1 MTTRAPV
8 IAGVRLAFLRA
19 PGPERR
25 ARLLAEFPKL
35 VEVSATELDADA
47 ARIDEPE
54 WRSAATF
61 DRFDRIW
68 ASTAEHAGWILLR
81 GQASLA
87 DTALEI
93 LSRYQRYWPR
103 TNAASE
109 GSTFER
115 VLERHASLHD
125 LSKPLVRADFDH
137 ALDAWQWTLRLAPEA
152 SLELQLAALF
162 HDLER
167 LVSEPDRRIE
177 HHARDYQA
185 FKDAHARGGAKLAAQ
200 VLRECGV
207 ADASCH
213 RVADLIGLHE
223 RPEHAGREAE
233 AALLADAD
241 ALSFF
246 ALNSPGFL
254 DYYGP
259 AHALRKVEY
268 SLQRM
273 TPGSRGRVR
282 ALRLRADV
290 RALLEAT
297 LPSGAGALSLLEGAP

>member
-1 MTTRAPV
+1 MMTRAPA

-25 ARLLAEFPKL
+25 ARLFAEFPKL
-35 VEVSATELDADA
+35 VEVSASELDADA
-47 ARIDEPE
+47 ARIDESE
-54 WRSAATF
+54 WRSAAAF
-61 DRFDRIW
+61 DRFDRLW

-87 DTALEI
+87 DMALEM
-93 LSRYQRYWPR
+93 LNRYQRYWPR
-103 TNAASE
+103 SNAASDVPI
-109 GSTFER
+109 FEK

-137 ALDAWQWTLRLAPEA
+137 ALDVWQWTLRLAPEA

-162 HDLER
+162 HDIER

-177 HHARDYQA
+177 HHAPDYQA
-185 FKDAHARGGAKLAAQ
+185 FKDAHARSGAKLAAR

-213 RVADLIGLHE
+213 RVADLIDLHE
-223 RPEHAGREAE
+223 RPEHTGREAE

-273 TPGSRGRVR
+273 TPRSRARVR

-290 RALLEAT
+290 RVLLEAAR
-297 LPSGAGALSLLEGAP
+297 PSGAGALSPMEGAP